1 MNIQFVYTRL
11 AALRQPLSPELIVLE
26 RLQYQLIQAEH
37 VVANLRPELEALLV
51 YGPQPCLPVH
61 VFVGYGGRYFS
72 WQNAEKRHPV
82 DDIGGAAEVLAAY
95 VRRDEAP

>member
-1 MNIQFVYTRL
+1 MNMLFMRL
-11 AALRQPLSPELIVLE
+11 AAFQQPPSLELILLE
-26 RLQYQLIQAEH
+26 RLQCRLIETER

-72 WQNAEKRHPV
+72 WQNAEKRHLV
-82 DDIGGAAEVLAAY
+82 DDIEGAAEVLAAH
-95 VRRDEAP
+95 VRRDEGS